1 MKTKAIPAVVMMIAG
16 FVTCVLSFIQRVPTG
31 EFLKDLLIVL
41 ILFYI
46 FGIIIKGIL
55 DFVFNREKKA
65 EEPPTDSNQE
75 DIEMT
80 KDNVEPVANDDK

>member
-1 MKTKAIPAVVMMIAG
+1 MRTKAIPAVVMMIAG

>member
-31 EFLKDLLIVL
+31 DFLKDLLIVL

-46 FGIIIKGIL
+46 LGIIIKSIL
-55 DFVFNREKKA
+55 DFVFNRE
-65 EEPPTDSNQE
+65 SNKPDTLLDENQDDNDLNKE
-75 DIEMT
+75 DIEP
-80 KDNVEPVANDDK
+80 EANDDK